1 MVAIKSAEI
10 EHVQGI
16 ARVCCE
22 GCMDTYKGIRS
33 PENIERNNQR
43 FYNRERILGEI
54 GESAGWDGYIVAL
67 DQNEVVGAIGGG
79 MLDNKESEVYVLY
92 LDPNRRGEGIG
103 TKLLDFLTDIQRKKG
118 AKKQWVSVQKGNMKG
133 IPFYERR
140 GFRKVAEQ
148 PAYSNAGNEDYL
160 SLRYLREI

>member
-1 MVAIKSAEI
+1 MVTIKRAEI
-10 EHVQGI
+10 EHVNGI

-43 FYNRERILGEI
+43 FYNPERISKEI
-54 GESAGWDGYIVAL
+54 GESPGWEGYIVAL
-67 DQNEVVGAIGGG
+67 DQNKVVGAIGGG
-79 MLDNKESEVYVLY
+79 MLDNEESEVYVLY
-92 LDPNRRGEGIG
+92 LAPNRRGEGIG
-103 TKLLDFLTDIQRKKG
+103 TKLLDFLSDMQRAKG

-140 GFRKVAEQ
+140 GFRKVSEQ
-148 PAYSNAGNEDYL
+148 LAYSNTGEEDYL
-160 SLRYLREI
+160 SLRYVREI